1 MYDIQKV
8 RERMIENVRTICKER
23 GLSNNQLAKLSGVSG
38 STISDLMN
46 EKTIPD
52 FYTVLSLCKALNIT
66 MCELLGLKGECFYIG
81 KEEQHTLI
89 DQKEIQLKDNWKR
102 LSDDYKKLVLLY
114 IEMILNYQNEE
125 NKKINRSG
133 ACIPYLCICN
143 SGLFVAS

>member
-52 FYTVLSLCKALNIT
+52 F
-66 MCELLGLKGECFYIG
+66 
-81 KEEQHTLI
+81 
-89 DQKEIQLKDNWKR
+89 IQ
-102 LSDDYKKLVLLY
+102 
-114 IEMILNYQNEE
+114 
-125 NKKINRSG
+125 
-133 ACIPYLCICN
+133 C
-143 SGLFVAS
+143 

>member
-81 KEEQHTLI
+81 KEEQQTLI

-114 IEMILNYQNEE
+114 MEMILNYQNEE
-125 NKKINRSG
+125 N
-133 ACIPYLCICN
+133 
-143 SGLFVAS
+143 